1 LHAIGKTDAGLTIR
15 VVNTSKE
22 RSGYRWGGESRARTE
37 RTAEERERDA
47 SKWARWAAAV
57 VLILGTAF
65 IVAPAARHLGH
76 IWENPFEPSQTVK
89 RVVKTGAG
97 ETEVTT
103 TTGEAD
109 RSFLERSLAAGGLLL
124 LRIGV
129 VAFAAFLAGAVVQ
142 RTLMGDFALKLGPLE
157 IPQLKRAADESE
169 RALGEIQSH
178 LKTHANA
185 TEDAMNVAADAAE
198 GVSELAAQ
206 IDMIKE
212 ALEPWAALID
222 GAESE
227 VDEGVG
233 DDVDVGVQLEG
244 SEGEEQE

>member
-1 LHAIGKTDAGLTIR
+1 
-15 VVNTSKE
+15 
-22 RSGYRWGGESRARTE
+22 
-37 RTAEERERDA
+37 
-47 SKWARWAAAV
+47 
-57 VLILGTAF
+57 
-65 IVAPAARHLGH
+65 
-76 IWENPFEPSQTVK
+76 
-89 RVVKTGAG
+89 
-97 ETEVTT
+97 
-103 TTGEAD
+103 
-109 RSFLERSLAAGGLLL
+109 
-124 LRIGV
+124 
-129 VAFAAFLAGAVVQ
+129 
-142 RTLMGDFALKLGPLE
+142 MGDFALKLGPLE